1 MNIRLSDHIVDVSVP
16 KVMAIINITPD
27 SFVPSCRCVTEV
39 QALATAAKA
48 LQEGAAILDVGACS
62 TRPGSEPVD
71 AEQEWKRLAPAL
83 RALRDAFPK
92 TPISV
97 DTFRPAIAQR
107 VLETY
112 QVDMINDVSGGSE
125 EMYDIVAKYRVP
137 YILTFARTL
146 APEEDAVLAALDFF
160 VHESDL
166 LHRKGVADVILDPG
180 FGFGKSIEQNYQLL
194 HGLSRFQVL
203 REPILVGISR
213 KSMIYKVLN
222 ISPEEALNGTTVLH
236 TLALQGGASI
246 LRVHDVKEA
255 QQTIQLMKQLPIT
268 HNH

>member
-48 LQEGAAILDVGACS
+48 LQEGAAILDLGACS

-71 AEQEWKRLAPAL
+71 AEQEWKRLAPA
-83 RALRDAFPK
+83 
-92 TPISV
+92 
-97 DTFRPAIAQR
+97 FRPAIAQR
-107 VLETY
+107 ALETY

-160 VHESDL
+160 VHESDI

-255 QQTIQLMKQLPIT
+255 QQTIQLMKQLPNT